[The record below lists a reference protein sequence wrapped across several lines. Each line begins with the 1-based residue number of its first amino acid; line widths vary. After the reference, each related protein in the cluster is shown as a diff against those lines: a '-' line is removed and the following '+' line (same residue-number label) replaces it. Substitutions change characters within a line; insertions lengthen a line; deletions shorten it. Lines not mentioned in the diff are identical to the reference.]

1 MIDRYTYY
9 NLEFL
14 ERNVDITSQHTM
26 KDLFDSYDRS
36 LIHSTPGVRT
46 DLFRRPLDQVKI
58 TDFFGNVQSVEIGGQ
73 GEVVDEDLLDNQNH
87 SLSHLNANLES
98 NETVV
103 AAKMKDTLDIGNG
116 GFEVKLQHGNVW
128 VKTGVVIACILLWIA
143 ANKLQ

>member
-1 MIDRYTYY
+1 
-9 NLEFL
+9 
-14 ERNVDITSQHTM
+14 M

-73 GEVVDEDLLDNQNH
+73 NEVVDEDLLDNQNH
-87 SLSHLNANLES
+87 SNHSLSNQSLENES

-103 AAKMKDTLDIGNG
+103 AVKKDTRDVGSS
-116 GFEVKLQHGNVW
+116 GFEVKLQGGNVW
-128 VKTGVVIACILLWIA
+128 VKGATVMACILLWIA
-143 ANKLQ
+143 AKKLQ

>member
-14 ERNVDITSQHTM
+14 ERNVDITSQATM

-58 TDFFGNVQSVEIGGQ
+58 TDFFGNVQSVELSSQ
-73 GEVVDEDLLDNQNH
+73 GETIDEDLLIRLPNTSV
-87 SLSHLNANLES
+87 SLSEGNES
-98 NETVV
+98 TVEV
-103 AAKMKDTLDIGNG
+103 KKDTLDIGSYG
-116 GFEVKLQHGNVW
+116 YEVKLQEGNVW
-128 VKTGVVIACILLWIA
+128 IKTGAVMACVILWIA
-143 ANKLQ
+143 AKQLS

>member
-26 KDLFDSYDRS
+26 KDLFDSYDRN

-46 DLFRRPLDQVKI
+46 DLFRRRLDEVKI

-73 GEVVDEDLLDNQNH
+73 GEVIDEDLLGQQPLT
-87 SLSHLNANLES
+87 SPASIAS
-98 NETVV
+98 NETRTVV
-103 AAKMKDTLDIGNG
+103 KKDTLAVGSH
-116 GFEVKLQHGNVW
+116 GFEVKLQEGNVW
-128 VKTGVVIACILLWIA
+128 VKGAAVMACMIVWMA
-143 ANKLQ
+143 VKRLQ